1 MALDIA
7 LLKTVLGYASY
18 PLKWLATYFKRPE
31 LDIEVKF
38 NNSGRSPRGFVDGSQ
53 FAADGLC
60 LVDSSELRQAWVLDW
75 TYSLDITNNSEH
87 TATNMLLVKPEH
99 LHMLSIEPS
108 ISHTKPLKAGE
119 TRSHTL
125 KYSVNFIGTYIEA
138 DEKVRRF
145 PFVEMELHYKNF
157 TKLISYYTK
166 YRHEEKLEQRNNHG
180 IVK

>member
-7 LLKTVLGYASY
+7 LVKTVLGYASY
-18 PLKWLATYFKRPE
+18 PLKWIATYFKRPE

-38 NNSGRSPRGFVDGSQ
+38 NNAGRSPRGFVDGSQ

-60 LVDSSELRQAWVLDW
+60 LVESSELIQAWVLDW

-87 TATNMLLVKPEH
+87 TATNILLIKPESLH
-99 LHMLSIEPS
+99 LLSIEPS

-119 TRSHTL
+119 TRSHIL
-125 KYSVNFIGTYIEA
+125 KYSLNFIGTYIEA

-145 PFVEMELHYKNF
+145 PFDEIELQYRNF
-157 TKLISYYTK
+157 TKLINYYTRYK
-166 YRHEEKLEQRNNHG
+166 HENKVEYRNKHG